1 MVFGQMQLSE
11 QALEMV
17 AARFRCLGEPVRL
30 KILSRL
36 KCAGPMTVG
45 QLVKELQANQANV
58 SKHLKVLTDAG
69 ILSRRAQG
77 TAAYYSISDPMVI
90 RLCDTVCAGV
100 TEKLRLQAES
110 FGMSVG
116 KFPKSR

>member
-11 QALEMV
+11 EALEMV
-17 AARFRCLGEPVRL
+17 AARFRCLGEPLRL

-36 KCAGPMTVG
+36 KRGGELTVG
-45 QLVKELQANQANV
+45 QLVEELQANQANV

-69 ILSRRAQG
+69 ILMRRAQG

-90 RLCDTVCAGV
+90 QLCETVCNGV
-100 TEKLRLQAES
+100 TEKLKSQAEG
-110 FGMSVG
+110 FGLTVA
-116 KFPKSR
+116 KPQKNR